1 MTTTTATTAPVLKRG
16 DAARTVPMTDLTA
29 PVRAHTLAAKVALV
43 EQYAP
48 DAEWTISERPA
59 MGRAWVLMWDRLA
72 LTVGDLGDLDLARY
86 VVAERTRA
94 RQQLRRIVV
103 AAAVDLGLN
112 PGPFRHPARVV
123 VNAGL
128 TKCPGCACNVVARS
142 HRPGS
147 EECRAARV
155 ERLISIAD

>member
-16 DAARTVPMTDLTA
+16 DAARTVPTERYRLGRTDRVATLPLEASPA
-29 PVRAHTLAAKVALV
+29 P
-43 EQYAP
+43 
-48 DAEWTISERPA
+48 SS
-59 MGRAWVLMWDRLA
+59 
-72 LTVGDLGDLDLARY
+72 
-86 VVAERTRA
+86 
-94 RQQLRRIVV
+94 
-103 AAAVDLGLN
+103 
-112 PGPFRHPARVV
+112 

-147 EECRAARV
+147 EECRADRV